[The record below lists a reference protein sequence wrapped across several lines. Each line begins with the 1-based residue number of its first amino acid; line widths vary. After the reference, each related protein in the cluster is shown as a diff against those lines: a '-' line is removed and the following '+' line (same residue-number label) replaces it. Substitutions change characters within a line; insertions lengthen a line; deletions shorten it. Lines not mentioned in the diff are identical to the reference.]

1 MFRRLIVIVMLF
13 TLATLSPRFV
23 PEAQAGLK
31 LDRWKGHLAF
41 GYAKVFSDTL
51 APAGSLSVAAG
62 IAYPVRERWLVG
74 PTMSFNLLGSS
85 STKRGSVTA
94 GLDYSMVDVALM
106 ATYLP
111 TRTWCSRVS
120 FGPGIASAHADLAVA
135 AGGAAFRD
143 LAVFQ
148 ASPEFALDAA
158 LMPRRMKIVAI
169 GAELGARILPTDQG
183 VWSIVTAR
191 LAIHF

>member
-1 MFRRLIVIVMLF
+1 MFRRLIFAVLF
-13 TLATLSPRFV
+13 TVTTLSPLLA
-23 PEAQAGLK
+23 PQAQAALK
-31 LDRWKGHLAF
+31 LDHWKGHVAF

-85 STKRGSVTA
+85 SAKRGSVTA

-111 TRTWCSRVS
+111 ARTWCSRVS

-148 ASPEFALDAA
+148 ASPEFAIDAA
-158 LMPRRMKIVAI
+158 LMPRRMKVVAI

-183 VWSIVTAR
+183 AWSILTAR